1 MEKQEILTKLLKD
14 DLKPALGVTEPGAI
28 AYAVSL
34 AVQQL
39 AKQSP
44 DSTPERV
51 KVVLNSGIYKNAF
64 TCAIPNSEHLGNE
77 YAAALGLLGADPSR
91 LLECLSTVH
100 QMDREAEKLI
110 SQGKVIVELG
120 EISADISIDALVTRK
135 DGKTV
140 RVIITGS
147 HTHVS
152 RILYCEKTIWEDKKE
167 ENHGEEKQAAI
178 HRYTVRELLDYVQT
192 VPAKEIDFL
201 MQAHE
206 MNHQLFLSALDSPK
220 PTCTPCLLA
229 ENGGKIISQDE
240 QKTAALLCG
249 GAIEA
254 RVLRLEHPAMSV
266 TGSGAHGIIATLPLY
281 AVYQVRPGSSRRA
294 AAGNGAQLPDLHVHQ
309 GIFSVSCRHF
319 ADVPS
324 LRELVRRAGLH
335 F

>member
-100 QMDREAEKLI
+100 QMDKEAEKLI
-110 SQGKVIVELG
+110 SQGKVTVELG
-120 EISADISIDALVTRK
+120 EVSADISIDAMVTGK
-135 DGKTV
+135 DGKNV

-152 RILYCEKTIWEDKKE
+152 RILYCEKRSGKMKKKKST
-167 ENHGEEKQAAI
+167 EKKNRQRFI
-178 HRYTVRELLDYVQT
+178 VIPFGSYLTMCRQFR
-192 VPAKEIDFL
+192 
-201 MQAHE
+201 
-206 MNHQLFLSALDSPK
+206 
-220 PTCTPCLLA
+220 
-229 ENGGKIISQDE
+229 
-240 QKTAALLCG
+240 QKKLT
-249 GAIEA
+249 
-254 RVLRLEHPAMSV
+254 
-266 TGSGAHGIIATLPLY
+266 
-281 AVYQVRPGSSRRA
+281 
-294 AAGNGAQLPDLHVHQ
+294 
-309 GIFSVSCRHF
+309 F
-319 ADVPS
+319 
-324 LRELVRRAGLH
+324 
-335 F
+335 

>member
-110 SQGKVIVELG
+110 SQGKVTVELG
-120 EISADISIDALVTRK
+120 EISADISIDSPERMEK
-135 DGKTV
+135 PFGSSSPV
-140 RVIITGS
+140 R
-147 HTHVS
+147 
-152 RILYCEKTIWEDKKE
+152 
-167 ENHGEEKQAAI
+167 
-178 HRYTVRELLDYVQT
+178 
-192 VPAKEIDFL
+192 
-201 MQAHE
+201 
-206 MNHQLFLSALDSPK
+206 
-220 PTCTPCLLA
+220 TP
-229 ENGGKIISQDE
+229 
-240 QKTAALLCG
+240 
-249 GAIEA
+249 
-254 RVLRLEHPAMSV
+254 MSV
-266 TGSGAHGIIATLPLY
+266 GSCTAKKRSGKMKKKKSTEKKNRQRFIVIPF
-281 AVYQVRPGSSRRA
+281 GSC
-294 AAGNGAQLPDLHVHQ
+294 LTM
-309 GIFSVSCRHF
+309 CRQF
-319 ADVPS
+319 RQKK
-324 LRELVRRAGLH
+324 LT

>member
-110 SQGKVIVELG
+110 SQGKVTVELG
-120 EISADISIDALVTRK
+120 EISADISIDALVTGK

-152 RILYCEKTIWEDKKE
+152 RILYCEKTIWEDEKE
-167 ENHGEEKQAAI
+167 EKHGEEKQAAI

-192 VPAKEIDFL
+192 VPAEEIDFL

-254 RVLRLEHPAMSV
+254 RVLGLADKK
-266 TGSGAHGIIATLPLY
+266 AL
-281 AVYQVRPGSSRRA
+281 
-294 AAGNGAQLPDLHVHQ
+294 QLP
-309 GIFSVSCRHF
+309 GR
-319 ADVPS
+319 
-324 LRELVRRAGLH
+324 
-335 F
+335 